1 MSDIRPETKFQGSIP
16 PETSDFILPKAFKAP
31 NQVNKLQFQLDLT
44 SSTPQLSFLFT
55 YSQKILQKLIHQS
68 LIQTNKQKIPKK
80 SQHVRSIYI
89 HCVINNTNIT

>member
-44 SSTPQLSFLFT
+44 SSTPQNKFSLHIFPENTAEIDTSKS
-55 YSQKILQKLIHQS
+55 YS
-68 LIQTNKQKIPKK
+68 NKQTKN
-80 SQHVRSIYI
+80 S
-89 HCVINNTNIT
+89 